1 MLYSLEMNFNRFKI
15 KLVLPVLFCFAFI
28 AFATAQKNDKNP
40 IAVFKSENGY
50 VYSDN
55 SPGLHYTLEFIGDS
69 IQPVNADINAF
80 NVGNKLYQIL
90 NHNYTSEQYTNK
102 SDPSKEDELLLHF
115 KKYEADYQSEEIHK
129 QKLKISEEFFNNS
142 DEKKFHLW
150 YFPQPDYI
158 EGGYLSKEAHAS
170 TTWHVNLS
178 FIANQKVVVIYSP
191 ILGNRMPIED
201 KISDLKTVAESVNI
215 FGGPIDEDA
224 FSYKLNAAKDDELIE
239 YADPRTK
246 YYVDIPEWLNMT
258 KSSNAGLLLGTLPDI
273 NNVKNAISIQWF
285 EKSEFKSIDDFNT
298 AQVLQYKMGDVI
310 NGTHTFMLRNEY
322 KDKAENQGISYK
334 VQLMA
339 GNSLYNTHVVTYET
353 SSGYLLCRFVA
364 TQETYKRNLPKFFE
378 FVNSIVLE

>member
-1 MLYSLEMNFNRFKI
+1 MSFNRLNI
-15 KLVLPVLFCFAFI
+15 KLALPALVYFVFV
-28 AFATAQKNDKNP
+28 AFAVAQKNGKSP
-40 IAVFKSENGY
+40 IAVFKSESGY

-55 SPGLHYTLEFIGDS
+55 SPGLHYTMEFIGDS

-80 NVGNKLYQIL
+80 NVGKKLYQIL
-90 NHNYTSEQYTNK
+90 NHDYTSKQYTNK
-102 SDPSKEDELLLHF
+102 SDPSKEEALLLYF
-115 KKYEADYQSEEIHK
+115 KKYEADYQSQEIHN
-129 QKLKISEEFFNNS
+129 QELKISEEFFTNS

-150 YFPQPDYI
+150 YFPQPDFI
-158 EGGYLSKEAHAS
+158 EGGYLSKEAHES
-170 TTWHVNLS
+170 TTWHVNLA

-191 ILGNRMPIED
+191 ILANRMSIEE
-201 KISDLKTVAESVNI
+201 KISDLKAVAESVNI
-215 FGGPIDEDA
+215 FGGSIDEAA
-224 FSYKLNAAKDDELIE
+224 FSYKLNAAKDGKLIE

-246 YYVDIPEWLNMT
+246 YYVDIPEWLNVT
-258 KSSNAGLLLGTLPDI
+258 ESSRAGFLLGTLPDI
-273 NNVKNAISIQWF
+273 NNVKNAISIEWF
-285 EKSEFKSIDDFNT
+285 EKSEFKSIEDFNT

-310 NGTHTFMLRNEY
+310 NGTQTFMLRNEY
-322 KDKAENQGISYK
+322 KDKAENQGLSYK